1 MSKSPL
7 ENGLEWKEVEKP
19 DGYSG
24 EWARKLQSVSPPD
37 YVIVRVPYVTSATG
51 ELKPRYVIWRKGAL
65 LTVRFSPEDAK
76 AICVEDFAKNKYTR
90 YS

>member
-1 MSKSPL
+1 MSKPL
-7 ENGLEWKEVEKP
+7 ETGIEWKEVAKP

-24 EWARKLQSVSPPD
+24 EWARKLQSIDPPD
-37 YVIVRVPYVTSATG
+37 YVIVRVPYVTSATN

-65 LTVRFSPEDAK
+65 LTVRLSPEDAK
-76 AICVEDFAKNKYTR
+76 TICVEDFAKNKYTR